1 MIQVAQQIIDKL
13 KDNKDEDASEIFVDL
28 KAKMQMHIDE
38 LYNEKEQL
46 YFTINELNQN
56 KEII

>member
-1 MIQVAQQIIDKL
+1 L

-38 LYNEKEQL
+38 LYNEKE
-46 YFTINELNQN
+46 
-56 KEII
+56 

>member
-13 KDNKDEDASEIFVDL
+13 KDKQEEEASEIFVDL

>member
-1 MIQVAQQIIDKL
+1 MILVAQQIIDKM